1 MKTTMMMVVMMMVV
15 LGTTMAMADVY
26 VVRSGDTPSA
36 IAKKMHVP
44 VSAVMQQ
51 AGISDARKLRI
62 GKRLEFGN
70 SKVSEVSVKRTSA
83 TSYPQVF
90 VPQNYRSSNAPVVV
104 AMEVPSTKLVTD
116 KSLYDE
122 TEYNLA
128 VAREKRM
135 TASNAQM
142 PVQETAKSVE
152 ANEEASN
159 KFVEASATIGG
170 WQSSKSKTSG
180 LYGVAEATGWMG
192 NGSGDQNIGL
202 GLFGEIDKGKGQNGV
217 KWGSKILAI
226 QPAFWKNFDDKN
238 FLLLKPRIGYK
249 WNDTPVSGK
258 PEKGMTIG
266 GYAEVARV
274 LTPRDL
280 GIIAGDGWYFQ
291 DDSYGAVRI
300 WWERMVNKDWKVK
313 AGVGPVG
320 HWSKEDSSF
329 GISPALVAKYNDTIS
344 VGVTVDTSKGG
355 PFYGAFVTSDF
366 NSDIHHPFSS
376 KR

>member
-1 MKTTMMMVVMMMVV
+1 MKAIAMMMVVMMWVV
-15 LGTTMAMADVY
+15 LGTTLAMASTTY
-26 VVRSGDTPSA
+26 VVKSGDTPSR
-36 IAKKMHVP
+36 IARQLHVP

-51 AGISDARKLRI
+51 AGISDARKLQVGR
-62 GKRLEFGN
+62 RLEFG
-70 SKVSEVSVKRTSA
+70 SKVAEVSVKRTSA
-83 TSYPQVF
+83 SYPAVF
-90 VPQNYRSSNAPVVV
+90 VPQKSYRPSNSPTVIVV
-104 AMEVPSTKLVTD
+104 EVPSTKLVTD

-128 VAREKRM
+128 LARERQM
-135 TASNAQM
+135 TASNGSM
-142 PVQETAKSVE
+142 PVQETATTGEEKVE
-152 ANEEASN
+152 SN
-159 KFVEASATIGG
+159 KFVEASATLGG
-170 WQSSKSKTSG
+170 WKSSKTSG
-180 LYGVAEATGWMG
+180 IYGVAETTGWVG
-192 NGSGDQNIGL
+192 NSSGDQNIGL

-226 QPAFWKNFDDKN
+226 QPALWKNFDDKN
-238 FLLLKPRIGYK
+238 FLLLKPRIGYR

-258 PEKGMTIG
+258 PEKGITLG

-291 DDSYGAVRI
+291 DDSYAAVRV
-300 WWERMVNKDWKVK
+300 WWERMVSKDWKVK
-313 AGVGPVG
+313 VGVGPVG
-320 HWSKEDSSF
+320 HWSKDDSSF

-344 VGVTVDTSKGG
+344 VGVTADTSKGG
-355 PFYGAFVTSDF
+355 PFVGGFVTFDF